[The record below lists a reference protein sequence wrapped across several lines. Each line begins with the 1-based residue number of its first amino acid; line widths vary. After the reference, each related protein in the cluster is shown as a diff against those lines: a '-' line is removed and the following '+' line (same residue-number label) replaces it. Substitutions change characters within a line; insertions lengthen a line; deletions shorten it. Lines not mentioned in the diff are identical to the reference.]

1 MIEQWK
7 SALDNKNFVGAGLM
21 DLYKAFECIPHDLLI
36 VKLHV
41 YGFSE
46 NSLTFFYCYSK
57 RRQQN
62 VKINDTYSLFKELLP
77 GVPQGSILGLI
88 LFSIFIND
96 LFLWLSTADLY
107 NFADGNTISAFSK
120 DLQELKIGKRIRICN
135 KMVYK

>member
-1 MIEQWK
+1 MALVK
-7 SALDNKNFVGAGLM
+7 SLA
-21 DLYKAFECIPHDLLI
+21 
-36 VKLHV
+36 
-41 YGFSE
+41 
-46 NSLTFFYCYSK
+46 FFYSYSK

-77 GVPQGSILGLI
+77 GVPQGSIVGLI

-120 DLQELKIGKRIRICN
+120 DLHELKIGKRIRICN